1 MLGVVMASAMQPLF
15 LMTERHVGG
24 PDEGGRTPVVPR
36 ARRTPDDAPDRAS
49 GTGSGLA
56 APGPTAVEAPG
67 RRSWRERGW
76 DIPWLGGR
84 STAPWVVL
92 ATVVILVVALVGTLF
107 AARRPD
113 RLGWTTETIAAT
125 SDTSVVF
132 KFNVFKAPQAVAACT
147 ILAADQNGGV
157 GALRDIPI
165 PARADGEQNTEL
177 TVTVPTTRKAATAVL
192 DSCRIV
198 TPG

>member
-1 MLGVVMASAMQPLF
+1 MLGVVMASAMRPLF

-24 PDEGGRTPVVPR
+24 PDEGGQTPVVPR
-36 ARRTPDDAPDRAS
+36 ARQTSD
-49 GTGSGLA
+49 GGSGA
-56 APGPTAVEAPG
+56 GSSGPGPAAVVATPV
-67 RRSWRERGW
+67 RRRGWRERGW

-92 ATVVILVVALVGTLF
+92 ATVAVLVVALVGTVF
-107 AARRPD
+107 AAQRPD
-113 RLGWTTETIAAT
+113 RLGWTPKTIAAT

-132 KFNVFKAPQAVAACT
+132 TFSVFKAPKAVAACT

-165 PARADGEQNTEL
+165 PARADGAQDTEL
-177 TVTVPTTRKAATAVL
+177 TVTVPTTRRAETAVL
-192 DSCRIV
+192 DGCRIV

>member
-1 MLGVVMASAMQPLF
+1 MASAMRPLF
-15 LMTERHVGG
+15 LMTEAHDDG
-24 PDEGGRTPVVPR
+24 PQGTPHRDRSPVVPQ
-36 ARRTPDDAPDRAS
+36 ARRTPDDVTSAS
-49 GTGSGLA
+49 PGGTATA
-56 APGPTAVEAPG
+56 APPSAPV

-76 DIPWLGGR
+76 DILWLGGR

-92 ATVVILVVALVGTLF
+92 ATVAILAIALVGQLF
-107 AARRPD
+107 ASQRPD
-113 RLGWTTETIAAT
+113 RLGWTPKTIAAT

-132 KFNVFKAPQAVAACT
+132 TFSVFKAPKAVAACT

-157 GALRDIPI
+157 GSLRDIPI

-177 TVTVPTTRKAATAVL
+177 TVTVPTTRRAETAVL